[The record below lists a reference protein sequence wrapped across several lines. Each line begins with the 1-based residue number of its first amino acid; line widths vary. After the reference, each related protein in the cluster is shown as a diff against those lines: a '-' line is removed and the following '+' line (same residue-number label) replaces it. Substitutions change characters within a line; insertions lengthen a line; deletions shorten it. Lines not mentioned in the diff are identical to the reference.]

1 MGLFD
6 CVVDWFFFS
15 SRRRHTRCA
24 LVTGVQTCALPILLD
39 MGVGDAMITGVTR
52 HFRQTMVNVKLVIDP
67 AGGHVPFGIHMMVGR
82 KDTVFIADTTVN
94 ERPSASELADI
105 AEQTAA
111 VARDM
116 GQEPRVAFLSYANFG
131 NPPGK
136 WLDAVRDAVAL
147 LDARGVGFE
156 YEGEMTPDVA
166 LNRHVTRHYP

>member
-1 MGLFD
+1 M
-6 CVVDWFFFS
+6 
-15 SRRRHTRCA
+15 
-24 LVTGVQTCALPILLD
+24 
-39 MGVGDAMITGVTR
+39 
-52 HFRQTMVNVKLVIDP
+52 
-67 AGGHVPFGIHMMVGR
+67 
-82 KDTVFIADTTVN
+82 
-94 ERPSASELADI
+94 ADI

-136 WLDAVRDAVAL
+136 WLDTVRDAVAL

-166 LNRHVTRHYP
+166 LNRDMTRHYPFSRLRSEERRVGKECVRTCRSRWSPYH